1 LDIDID
7 TQTTFD
13 PFQCFDAVPASMIK
27 NGLITK
33 HPVGVYF
40 QNIPIDPI
48 TQLSSIPYQAA
59 EELGYFKID
68 MLHLSVLDY
77 FNNKGEIRMLTKKP
91 PDWDLLLSPS
101 VVSKLFQLSNHYDLV
116 VTIKPKSIIELA
128 DCIALIRPG
137 KRYLLDGYLKDK
149 DVIRQELYKKTD
161 KYYFKRAHA
170 ISYATT
176 IVLQLHLIKGGV
188 I

>member
-1 LDIDID
+1 
-7 TQTTFD
+7 
-13 PFQCFDAVPASMIK
+13 MIK

-48 TQLSSIPYQAA
+48 THLSSIPYQAA

-77 FNNKGEIRMLTKKP
+77 FNNKGEIRMLTKKT